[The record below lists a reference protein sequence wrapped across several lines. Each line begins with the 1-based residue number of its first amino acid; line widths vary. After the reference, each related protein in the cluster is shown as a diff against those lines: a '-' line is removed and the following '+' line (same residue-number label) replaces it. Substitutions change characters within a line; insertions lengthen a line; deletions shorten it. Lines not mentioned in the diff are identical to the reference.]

1 MATIFKTP
9 FADAGDKITI
19 PGSVQVDG
27 SVSIPQG
34 WGYDYER
41 PRELSPGVPDP
52 DYKPVGR
59 EEMNGLMFMA
69 TQAIGE
75 MQLQGAA
82 SWSSVGAPY
91 PINAVVYHNSRAWLS
106 TAATN
111 NTEPGAVGASW
122 IDAYQRRFFT
132 SGEALPTANVG
143 PIWHDDYNSLMTW
156 QSFTANGASYTGYA
170 SQFVGRVEM
179 DTQPTARPGY
189 VLCGSQSLALSR
201 TQYAA
206 LRAWGLHNG
215 RFVASGAWV
224 AGTLLM
230 ADNPDGVTFRAFDVR
245 GEFPRFW
252 DDGRGVDAARVFG
265 SWQADEIKLHG
276 HPFAVSHELGGTVD
290 DAGYPRL
297 DGSPP
302 VVTHPANTAVPSFM
316 NTNGTGNAIG
326 GFGGSENRT
335 RNTAFLAML
344 KF

>member
-1 MATIFKTP
+1 MAHIFKTA
-9 FADAGDKITI
+9 FANTGDKITI
-19 PGSVQVDG
+19 PSVTQADG

-34 WGYDYER
+34 WGFDYER
-41 PRELSPGVPDP
+41 PREISPGVPDP

-59 EEMNGLMFMA
+59 EEMNGVLFMA

-75 MQLQGAA
+75 IQLQGAA

-170 SQFVGRVEM
+170 SHFVGRIEM
-179 DTQPTARPGY
+179 DTQPAARTGY
-189 VLCGSQSLALSR
+189 KRVGSETLALSR
-201 TQYAA
+201 SQFSA

-215 RFVASGAWV
+215 RFVAVGVWQ

-230 ADNPDGVTFRAFDVR
+230 ADNLDGVTFRAFDVR

-252 DDGRGVDAARVFG
+252 DDGRGVDTGRVFG
-265 SWQADEIKLHG
+265 SWEADQNQ
-276 HPFAVSHELGGTVD
+276 SHAHLFNTAAQYSTD
-290 DAGYPRL
+290 DAPGN
-297 DGSPP
+297 GP
-302 VVTHPANTAVPSFM
+302 VRVI
-316 NTNGTGNAIG
+316 NGDSTIDTVSG
-326 GFGGSENRT
+326 GDSTLNNQNYILASGDDQAQP
-335 RNTAFLAML
+335 RNTAFSAML

>member
-1 MATIFKTP
+1 MAFIFKTP
-9 FADAGDKITI
+9 FADSGDKITI

-106 TAATN
+106 TAANN
-111 NTEPGAVGASW
+111 NTEPGTSGAAW
-122 IDAYQRRFFT
+122 INAFQRRFFT
-132 SGEALPTANVG
+132 TGEPLPTSNIG

-156 QSFTANGASYTGYA
+156 QVFNLNGAAYTGYA
-170 SQFVGRVEM
+170 SQFIGEIRLE
-179 DTQPTARPGY
+179 TQPTARPGY
-189 VLCGSQSLALSR
+189 RRCGSETLALSR
-201 TQYAA
+201 SQFAA

-215 RFVASGAWV
+215 RFVASGVWQ

-252 DDGRGVDAARVFG
+252 DDGRGVDALRGFG
-265 SWQADEIKLHG
+265 TWEADQNKAHTHSLNLS
-276 HPFAVSHELGGTVD
+276 AQYSTD
-290 DAGYPRL
+290 DAPGNGQVKVL
-297 DGSPP
+297 NGDSTIDVWNTGDP
-302 VVTHPANTAVPSFM
+302 VLNDQNYIVSQ
-316 NTNGTGNAIG
+316 G
-326 GFGGSENRT
+326 GDQAQP
-335 RNTAFLAML
+335 RNTAFAAML

>member
-1 MATIFKTP
+1 MAHIFKTA
-9 FADAGDKITI
+9 FANTGDKITI
-19 PGSVQVDG
+19 PSVVQSDG

-34 WGYDYER
+34 WGFDYER
-41 PRELSPGVPDP
+41 PREISPGVPDP
-52 DYKPVGR
+52 DWKPVGR
-59 EEMNGLMFMA
+59 EEMNGIMFMA

-106 TAATN
+106 TAANN

-132 SGEALPTANVG
+132 SGEALPTSNVG

-170 SQFVGRVEM
+170 SQFVGRIEM
-179 DTQPTARPGY
+179 DTQPTSRPGY
-189 VLCGSQSLALSR
+189 RRVGSETLALSR
-201 TQYAA
+201 SQFAA

-215 RFVASGAWV
+215 RFVAVGVWQS
-224 AGTLLM
+224 GTLLM

-245 GEFPRFW
+245 GEFPRLW
-252 DDGRGVDAARVFG
+252 DDGRGVDAGRTFG
-265 SWQADEIKLHG
+265 SAQGDAIRNITGWFTG
-276 HPFAVSHELGGTVD
+276 VD
-290 DAGYPRL
+290 DVQT
-297 DGSPP
+297 DGAFYKGANINTDASAPGGNLSPL
-302 VVTHPANTAVPSFM
+302 VGFDASRAVP
-316 NTNGTGNAIG
+316 TAG
-326 GFGGSENRT
+326 ENRP
-335 RNTAFLAML
+335 RNVAFSAQL

>member
-1 MATIFKTP
+1 MATIFKTA
-9 FADAGDKITI
+9 FAETGDKITV

-27 SVSIPQG
+27 SISIPQG
-34 WGYDYER
+34 WGPDYER
-41 PRELSPGVPDP
+41 ARELSPGVPDP

-59 EEMNGLMFMA
+59 EEMNGILFMA

-75 MQLQGAA
+75 MQLRGAA
-82 SWSSVGAPY
+82 LWASAGAPY
-91 PINAVVYHNSRAWLS
+91 PINAVVYHNNAAWLS
-106 TAATN
+106 TAASN
-111 NTEPGAVGASW
+111 STEPGTPGATW
-122 IDAYQRRFFT
+122 VNAYQRRFL
-132 SGEALPTANVG
+132 SAGEPLPTTNVG

-156 QSFTANGASYTGYA
+156 QSFTANGAAYTGYA

-215 RFVASGAWV
+215 RFVASGVWQ

-245 GEFPRFW
+245 GEFPAFW
-252 DDGRGVDAARVFG
+252 DNGR
-265 SWQADEIKLHG
+265 
-276 HPFAVSHELGGTVD
+276 GGTVAAAFGAWQASQNKAHNHVAGSRVEAGNATVVYGSATVGSGD
-290 DAGYPRL
+290 SLDHIGDNSTTSPLTSTEGGTEGYPRH
-297 DGSPP
+297 
-302 VVTHPANTAVPSFM
+302 V
-316 NTNGTGNAIG
+316 
-326 GFGGSENRT
+326 
-335 RNTAFLAML
+335 AFSAQL

>member
-1 MATIFKTP
+1 MAHIFKTP
-9 FADAGDKITI
+9 FANAGDKITI
-19 PGSVQVDG
+19 PSVTQADG

-34 WGYDYER
+34 WGFDYER
-41 PRELSPGVPDP
+41 PREISPGVPDP

-59 EEMNGLMFMA
+59 EEMNGVLFMA

-75 MQLQGAA
+75 IQLQGAA

-132 SGEALPTANVG
+132 SGETLPTSNVG

-170 SQFVGRVEM
+170 SQFIGRIEM
-179 DTQPTARPGY
+179 DTQPTARTGY
-189 VLCGSQSLALSR
+189 RRVGSETLALSR
-201 TQYAA
+201 SQFAA

-215 RFVASGAWV
+215 RFVAVGVWQ

-230 ADNPDGVTFRAFDVR
+230 ADNLDGVTFRAFDVR

-252 DDGRGVDAARVFG
+252 DDGRGVDAGRVFG
-265 SWQADEIKLHG
+265 SWEADQNQ
-276 HPFAVSHELGGTVD
+276 SHTHLFNTAAQYSTD
-290 DAGYPRL
+290 DAPGNGPVRVINGDSTIDVVYGGDSTLNDQDYLLSSGGDQAQPR
-297 DGSPP
+297 ST
-302 VVTHPANTAVPSFM
+302 VFS
-316 NTNGTGNAIG
+316 
-326 GFGGSENRT
+326 
-335 RNTAFLAML
+335 AML

>member
-1 MATIFKTP
+1 MAHIFKTA
-9 FADAGDKITI
+9 FANTGDKITI
-19 PGSVQVDG
+19 PSVVQADG

-34 WGYDYER
+34 WGFDYER
-41 PRELSPGVPDP
+41 PREISPGVPDP

-59 EEMNGLMFMA
+59 EEMNGVLFMA

-75 MQLQGAA
+75 IQLQGAA

-170 SQFVGRVEM
+170 SQFVGRIEM
-179 DTQPTARPGY
+179 DTQPTARTGY
-189 VLCGSQSLALSR
+189 KRVGSETLALSR
-201 TQYAA
+201 SQYAA
-206 LRAWGLHNG
+206 LRAWGQHNG
-215 RFVASGAWV
+215 RYVAVGVWQ

-230 ADNPDGVTFRAFDVR
+230 ADNADGVTFRAFDVR

-252 DDGRGVDAARVFG
+252 DDGRGVDAGRGLG
-265 SWQADEIKLHG
+265 SSQSGQVGQHDLKIRTTDYGGATAGVWFSSKSALAGGIPTSAADSWRDEG
-276 HPFAVSHELGGTVD
+276 SLG
-290 DAGYPRL
+290 
-297 DGSPP
+297 
-302 VVTHPANTAVPSFM
+302 VVQENQNTQLSGLETRP
-316 NTNGTGNAIG
+316 
-326 GFGGSENRT
+326 
-335 RNTAFLAML
+335 RNTAFSAML

>member
-1 MATIFKTP
+1 MAFIFKTP
-9 FADAGDKITI
+9 FADSGDKITI

-75 MQLQGAA
+75 IQLQGAA
-82 SWSSVGAPY
+82 SWSSSGAPY
-91 PINAVVYHNSRAWLS
+91 PLNAVVYHNSIAWLS
-106 TAATN
+106 TSATN
-111 NTEPGAVGASW
+111 NTEPGTSGAAW
-122 IDAYQRRFFT
+122 INAFQRRFFT
-132 SGEALPTANVG
+132 TGEPLPTSNIG
-143 PIWHDDYNSLMTW
+143 PIWHDDYNSFMTW
-156 QSFTANGASYTGYA
+156 QVFTANGAAYTGYA
-170 SQFVGRVEM
+170 SQFIGEIRLE
-179 DTQPTARPGY
+179 TQSTARPGY
-189 VLCGSQSLALSR
+189 RRCGSETLALSR
-201 TQYAA
+201 SQFAA

-215 RFVASGAWV
+215 RFVASGVWQ

-252 DDGRGVDAARVFG
+252 DDGRGVDAGRVFG
-265 SWQADEIKLHG
+265 GAQGDAIRNITGSFTG
-276 HPFAVSHELGGTVD
+276 VD
-290 DAGYPRL
+290 DVQT
-297 DGSPP
+297 DGAFYKGTNINTDASAPGGNVSPLVGFDASRTVP
-302 VVTHPANTAVPSFM
+302 TA
-316 NTNGTGNAIG
+316 A
-326 GFGGSENRT
+326 ENRP
-335 RNTAFLAML
+335 RNTAFSAML

>member
-1 MATIFKTP
+1 MAHIFKTP
-9 FADAGDKITI
+9 FANAGDKITI
-19 PGSVQVDG
+19 PSVTQADG
-27 SVSIPQG
+27 SVSLPQG
-34 WGYDYER
+34 WGFDYER
-41 PRELSPGVPDP
+41 PREISPGVPDP

-59 EEMNGLMFMA
+59 EEMNGVLFMA

-75 MQLQGAA
+75 IQLQGAA
-82 SWSSVGAPY
+82 SWSSLGAPY

-170 SQFVGRVEM
+170 SQFVGRIEM
-179 DTQPTARPGY
+179 DTQPTSRPGY
-189 VLCGSQSLALSR
+189 RRVGSETLALSR
-201 TQYAA
+201 SQFAA

-215 RFVASGAWV
+215 RFVAVGVWQ

-230 ADNPDGVTFRAFDVR
+230 ADNADGVTFRAFDVR

-252 DDGRGVDAARVFG
+252 DDGRGLDSGRNFG
-265 SWQADEIKLHG
+265 TQQ
-276 HPFAVSHELGGTVD
+276 D
-290 DAGYPRL
+290 DAIRNITGWNRACWEADL
-297 DGSPP
+297 
-302 VVTHPANTAVPSFM
+302 
-316 NTNGTGNAIG
+316 GTGEQAG
-326 GFGGSENRT
+326 GAFSFETAPGNNEAYETASGGRRYEFDASKVVPTAAENRPV
-335 RNTAFLAML
+335 NTAFSAML

>member
-1 MATIFKTP
+1 MAHIFKTA
-9 FADAGDKITI
+9 FANTGDKITI
-19 PGSVQVDG
+19 PSVVQADG

-34 WGYDYER
+34 WGFDYER
-41 PRELSPGVPDP
+41 PREISPGVPDP

-59 EEMNGLMFMA
+59 EEMNGVLFMA

-75 MQLQGAA
+75 IQLQGAA
-82 SWSSVGAPY
+82 SWSSLGAPY

-122 IDAYQRRFFT
+122 IDAYQRRFFA
-132 SGEALPTANVG
+132 SGEALPTSNVG

-170 SQFVGRVEM
+170 SQFIGRIEM
-179 DTQPTARPGY
+179 DTQPTARTGY
-189 VLCGSQSLALSR
+189 KRVGSETLALSR
-201 TQYAA
+201 SQFAA

-215 RFVASGAWV
+215 RFVAAGVWQ

-230 ADNPDGVTFRAFDVR
+230 ADNADGVTFRAFDVR

-252 DDGRGVDAARVFG
+252 DDGRGVDAGRALG
-265 SWQADEIKLHG
+265 SWQADEIR
-276 HPFAVSHELGGTVD
+276 SHTHVIGIGTSEGD
-290 DAGYPRL
+290 NPSTATN
-297 DGSPP
+297 GS
-302 VVTHPANTAVPSFM
+302 NRNSQM
-316 NTNGTGNAIG
+316 NTDSTGGA
-326 GFGGSENRT
+326 ETRP
-335 RNTAFLAML
+335 RNTAFSAML

>member
-1 MATIFKTP
+1 MAHIFKTA
-9 FADAGDKITI
+9 FANTGDKITI
-19 PGSVQVDG
+19 PSVVQADG

-34 WGYDYER
+34 WGFDYER
-41 PRELSPGVPDP
+41 PREISPGVPDP

-59 EEMNGLMFMA
+59 EEMNGVLFMA

-75 MQLQGAA
+75 IQLQGAA
-82 SWSSVGAPY
+82 SWSSLGSPY

-132 SGEALPTANVG
+132 SGEALPTSNVG

-170 SQFVGRVEM
+170 SQFVGRIEM
-179 DTQPTARPGY
+179 DTQPTARTGY
-189 VLCGSQSLALSR
+189 KRVGSETLALSR
-201 TQYAA
+201 SQFSA

-215 RFVASGAWV
+215 RFVAVGVWQ

-230 ADNPDGVTFRAFDVR
+230 ADNADGVTFRAFDVR

-252 DDGRGVDAARVFG
+252 DDGRGVDVGRVFG
-265 SWQADEIKLHG
+265 SWEADQNQ
-276 HPFAVSHELGGTVD
+276 SHTHLFNTAAQYSTD
-290 DAGYPRL
+290 DAPGNGPVRVINGDSTIDVVYGGDSTLNNQNYLLSSGGDQAQPR
-297 DGSPP
+297 S
-302 VVTHPANTAVPSFM
+302 
-316 NTNGTGNAIG
+316 
-326 GFGGSENRT
+326 
-335 RNTAFLAML
+335 TAFSAML